1 MTMRRVKP
9 RGGPEA
15 YRSDFSRSHPAA
27 IVFDGRYIQDQYHGI
42 GRYAFQLL
50 LQLARLLPTHRF
62 VVLRD
67 LSLAESRFDWA
78 ALEALP
84 NVFVQG
90 IAAPTF
96 SLKEQI
102 AIPFLSR
109 LRGHAVY
116 YTPYFALPWL
126 LHAPSLVTVHDCIF
140 EHNARY
146 MPHRWERV
154 YYKILMRASMW
165 RARVVFVPSR
175 ATARD
180 VRHFY
185 GVPARKL
192 VVTPEAADAGFRP
205 MEESDTTRQVRERYG
220 LPDRF
225 VLAVG
230 ARRPHK
236 NVGMLVRAV
245 LKLKNAELVFV
256 GNADKRFTDDAANE
270 AAKAGSRVHFLG
282 SVPEADLPVLYN
294 LATVVACPSLIEG
307 FGLPLLEAMSC
318 GTPVV
323 CSDIPVFRE
332 VAGDSV
338 IYADPHNEAAWAQAL
353 DDVLSRPELRAKLRE
368 AGLKRA
374 SEFTWEQT
382 ARALMPLYDR
392 LFSRPT

>member
-1 MTMRRVKP
+1 MCHVKP
-9 RGGPEA
+9 R
-15 YRSDFSRSHPAA
+15 SHLSRSHPVT

-50 LQLARLLPTHRF
+50 MQLARLLPAHRF

-84 NVFVQG
+84 NVCMQG

-96 SLKEQI
+96 SVKEQLV
-102 AIPFLSR
+102 IPFLSR
-109 LRGHAVY
+109 LRGHAIY

-126 LHAPSLVTVHDCIF
+126 LHAPSFVTVHDCIF

-146 MPHRWERV
+146 MPRRWERA
-154 YYKILMRASMW
+154 YYKLLMRASMW

-185 GVPARKL
+185 GVPAHKL
-192 VVTPEAADAGFRP
+192 VVTPEAADPGFRP
-205 MEESDTTRQVRERYG
+205 VEDSDSTRKVRKRYG
-220 LPDRF
+220 LPDSF

-236 NVGMLVRAV
+236 NFGMLVRAV
-245 LKLKNAELVFV
+245 SRLENAELVFV

-270 AAKAGSRVHFLG
+270 AANAGSRVHFLG
-282 SVPEADLPVLYN
+282 AVPEADLPLLYN

-353 DDVLSRPELRAKLRE
+353 NEVLRSAGMRSKLRD

-374 SEFTWEQT
+374 SQFTWEQT
-382 ARALMPLYDR
+382 ARALVPLYAR
-392 LFSRPT
+392 LSSRPT